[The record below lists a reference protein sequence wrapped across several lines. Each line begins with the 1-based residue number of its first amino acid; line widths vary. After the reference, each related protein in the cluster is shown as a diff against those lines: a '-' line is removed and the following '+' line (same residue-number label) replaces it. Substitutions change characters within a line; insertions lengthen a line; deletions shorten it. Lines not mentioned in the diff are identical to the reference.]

1 MSYRVVHGGSFISNK
16 KKTVS
21 TVPVPVPALKLE
33 YRHHTFVLGV
43 IVPVAIALLRPKVIF
58 KPYHVLLTLLLP
70 LFHDSLV
77 LVL

>member
-1 MSYRVVHGGSFISNK
+1 METISSAIKKK

-21 TVPVPVPALKLE
+21 TVPVPALKLE
-33 YRHHTFVLGV
+33 YQHHTFVWGV